1 MLDLAW
7 QAVAPDGRDYTV
19 FVHLL
24 DGAGELVAQSDG
36 PPQGGAYP
44 TSIWS
49 AGEQVADTRALA
61 LPGDLPP
68 GEYTLFVGLYDP
80 ASGARLPAIDVTG
93 TRAPNDAVEL
103 ARIVIGDAPEE

>member
-1 MLDLAW
+1 M
-7 QAVAPDGRDYTV
+7 APDGRDYAV

-24 DGAGELVAQSDG
+24 DSAGELVTQSDG

-44 TSIWS
+44 TSIWA
-49 AGEQVADTRALA
+49 AGEQVADARALA

-80 ASGARLPAIDVTG
+80 AGGARWPAIDAIG
-93 TRAPNDAVEL
+93 NRAPNDAVEL
-103 ARIVIGDAPEE
+103 ARIIIGGAPQE